1 MKPITNYPNYSVTE
15 DGKVLNNKTNRELKP
30 IINSNG
36 YYAVG
41 LCNKGKVAMTL
52 IHRLVASAFL
62 INSNN
67 KKEVNHIN
75 GIKTNNRIENLEWA
89 TRSENMKHA
98 FKNGLKII
106 TNKQIQ
112 ESRKRLS
119 KKVLNTQTGIFYK
132 SAKEAAMELQINKNT
147 LYGYLSGK
155 SLNITSLIY
164 A

>member
-1 MKPITNYPNYSVTE
+1 
-15 DGKVLNNKTNRELKP
+15 
-30 IINSNG
+30 
-36 YYAVG
+36 
-41 LCNKGKVAMTL
+41 
-52 IHRLVASAFL
+52 
-62 INSNN
+62 
-67 KKEVNHIN
+67 
-75 GIKTNNRIENLEWA
+75 
-89 TRSENMKHA
+89 MKHA